1 MKANSFSSFLWMIS
15 FCLFALQ
22 ANAQNTAEG
31 TVLSAL
37 DSTALEGVSVTIVG
51 KATGT
56 STDANG
62 DFSLNYEPGDVVEF
76 SYVGFATLSLPA
88 EAAVGT
94 IYLDVADSKMDEVV
108 VVGYGTVRR
117 SKLTGSVAKV
127 DGQLLESGVRANPAQ
142 ALAGTVPGLRVST
155 GSGRPGAMPSITLR
169 GGTNFD
175 GSGSPLI
182 LLDGQVRGS
191 LSDINPDDIESM
203 EVLKDASA
211 TAIYGARASNG
222 VILLTS
228 KKGRAGSTSINVKV
242 KQGWSYLNS
251 PYNFLNAEDYIK
263 WTRLGNVQAILNGV
277 RAPNVLAGVGPN
289 GTGNLYFN
297 PSTGEPLDGNY
308 DSRGRWSLM
317 RLNDQNRF
325 LLDEGWRQM
334 KDVVPT
340 NAAGHYD
347 PNGEFYDLIYQEF
360 NYGEKAFVSPAPLRE
375 YNIGFTGGN
384 DRGRYYSN
392 LGYYREN
399 GLTLNTFYQ
408 RLSFVINGDYKITNW
423 LVSESGFQYQRANW
437 NDQTIPNGEGAFWG
451 RMLSAPPTLREY
463 APNGEL
469 ILGRDAN
476 DGNPLININR
486 FERDNQTDKFTMN
499 QAFTATITPDLRFRV
514 NGIMYFDDSYAEA
527 FNRDFRT
534 GFLSYTNPNSG
545 WNRDRSSSASFGRR
559 LNNTINAVLNYDKTF
574 GDHTLN
580 AMIGA
585 EYFSVRS
592 RGLSAS
598 GRLAPTDD
606 FMDLSLTQNTAE
618 NFTRGTDSYHNR
630 ERISSQFGRVNYD
643 FQDKYLATFTV
654 RRDGVS
660 RLNAE
665 NRWGVFPAFSLGWI
679 VSREDFFQGLA
690 DKMNYLKLRA
700 SWGKNGNIGI
710 GTSNAIGLY
719 EVQGSY
725 FPTTPY
731 NGVTGFT
738 FGDPVN
744 PYLLWE
750 KSNTIEVGA
759 DMGFFNN
766 RLYFS
771 AAYYNRLTDDKL
783 ASINLPIS
791 SGIGAIRTNNG
802 SMRNRGVELDL
813 QARIIQRRDFRWTVN
828 ANAAWNRNTVV
839 RLPFNGNEN
848 NRQGGDQIYDPAT
861 GQVIWVGGL
870 QEGQEWGEV
879 FGYVADGIIRTD
891 RELLDYNKIDLA
903 AGYAYDLGN
912 AGGRRVASQGLI
924 TELGLTNYIA
934 TQLGDMRW
942 KDIDNNDTI
951 DFRDRVSLGRVM
963 PRWTGGVNTN
973 LTYKG
978 IGLFVRVDFATGHIQ
993 RDFIQAWSLGAM
1005 QGEFNA
1011 TDIVKQT
1018 WTPDNPGAL
1027 YPRYSWADQLN
1038 TKNFD
1043 RPSSTFWVN
1052 SSYVALR
1059 EVSLSYSLPKDWINR
1074 IRMKDFTVTAT
1085 AQNLGYITNSLLNLP
1100 ERTGAQGS
1108 AYTIPTQFIIG
1119 ANITF

>member
-1 MKANSFSSFLWMIS
+1 MKIRTLPRFLWMLG
-15 FCLFALQ
+15 FCFLFAQL
-22 ANAQNTAEG
+22 NAQTVFEG
-31 TVLSAL
+31 TVLSGL
-37 DSTALEGVSVTIVG
+37 DSTALEGVSVTVKG
-51 KATGT
+51 KNIGT
-56 STDANG
+56 SSNASG
-62 DFSLNYEPGDVVEF
+62 DYRITAAEGDILVF
-76 SYVGFATLSLPA
+76 SYVGFAPLELPA
-88 EAAVGT
+88 AAAIGI
-94 IYLDVADSKMDEVV
+94 IYLDPMESKMDEVV

-127 DGQLLESGVRANPAQ
+127 DGKILESGVRANPAQ

-228 KKGRAGSTSINVKV
+228 KKGKAGGSSINLKV
-242 KQGWSYLNS
+242 RQGWNYLNS
-251 PYNFLNAEDYIK
+251 PYDFLSAEDYIT
-263 WTRLGNVQAILNGV
+263 WTRLANVEAIKTGS
-277 RAPNVLAGVGPN
+277 RAANVLANVGPN

-297 PSTGEPLDGNY
+297 PTTGEPLDGNY

-325 LLDEGWRQM
+325 LLGEGWKQI
-334 KDVVPT
+334 KDAVPT
-340 NAAGHYD
+340 NAAGAYD
-347 PNGEFYDLIYQEF
+347 PNGQYYDLIYQDF
-360 NYGEKAFVSPAPLRE
+360 NYGKKAFTSPSPLKE
-375 YNIGFTGGN
+375 YNLGFTGGN
-384 DRGRYYSN
+384 DRGKYYAN
-392 LGYYREN
+392 LGYYKDD
-399 GLTLNTFYQ
+399 GLTLNTFYK
-408 RLSFVINGDYKITNW
+408 RLSFVINGEYKIKDW
-423 LVSESGFQYQRANW
+423 LISESGFQYQRANW
-437 NDQTIPNGEGAFWG
+437 NDQTIPNGEAAFWG
-451 RMLSAPPTLREY
+451 RMLSAPPTLREF

-476 DGNPLININR
+476 DGNPLININQ
-486 FERDNQTDKFTMN
+486 FFRDNQTDKFTMN
-499 QAFTATITPDLRFRV
+499 QAFTAILSPSLRFRV
-514 NGIMYFDDSYAEA
+514 NGIMYFDDAYNEA
-527 FNRDFRT
+527 FNRDYRT

-559 LNNTINAVLNYDKTF
+559 LNNTVNAVLNYDKTF
-574 GDHTLN
+574 NDHTLN

-585 EYFSVRS
+585 EYFDVRS

-643 FQDKYLATFTV
+643 FMDKYLATFTV

-660 RLNAE
+660 RLGAE
-665 NRWGVFPAFSLGWI
+665 NRWGIFPAFSLGWV
-679 VSREDFFQGLA
+679 VSRENFFSDFT

-759 DMGFFNN
+759 DMGFLKN
-766 RLYFS
+766 RIYLS
-771 AAYYNRLTDDKL
+771 AAYYDRVTDDKL
-783 ASINLPIS
+783 ASIGLPIT
-791 SGIGAIRTNNG
+791 SGISSIRTNNG
-802 SMRNRGVELDL
+802 SMRNRGVEFDL

-828 ANAAWNRNTVV
+828 ANAAWNKNQVLK
-839 RLPFNGNEN
+839 LPFNGNEN
-848 NRQGGDQIYDPAT
+848 NRQGGDQIYDPKT
-861 GQVIWVGGL
+861 GQVVWVGGL
-870 QEGQEWGEV
+870 QEGQEWGEI
-879 FGYVADGIIRTD
+879 FGYVTDGIIRD
-891 RELLDYNKIDLA
+891 AKDLAEYNKIDLA
-903 AGYAYDLGN
+903 AGYSYDLGN
-912 AGGRRVASQGLI
+912 SAGRRIASSGLI
-924 TELGLTNYIA
+924 ATRGLTNFYA
-934 TQLGDMRW
+934 TQLGDMKW
-942 KDIDNNDTI
+942 KDIDGNDTI
-951 DFRDRVSLGRVM
+951 DFRDRVSLGRVI

-973 LTYKG
+973 FSYKG
-978 IGLFVRVDFATGHIQ
+978 IGLFVRVDFASGHIQ
-993 RDFIQAWSLGAM
+993 RDFIQAWSLGSM

-1011 TDIVKQT
+1011 TSIVKET
-1018 WTPDNPGAL
+1018 WTPDNPNAK
-1027 YPRYSWADQLN
+1027 YPRYVWADQLN
-1038 TKNFD
+1038 SKNFD
-1043 RPSSTFWVN
+1043 RPSSMFWVN
-1052 SSYVALR
+1052 SSYIALR
-1059 EVSLSYSLPKDWINR
+1059 EVTLSYSLPKDWISVVKMR
-1074 IRMKDFTVTAT
+1074 EVSISAT

-1100 ERTGAQGS
+1100 ERTGSQNS
-1108 AYTIPTQFIIG
+1108 AYTIPTTFVLG